1 MFQFEDGTLKKGAYV
16 VINGVEYEVHMPE
29 YEGKTPLSS
38 ENLNRAVNELNI
50 AISDVSTKKATMYIT
65 ADTAKGATVTL
76 TRKYKVG
83 AGVLDVYINGER
95 LIKSSDEAGTDGHYT
110 EVGTAGTTSNQIK
123 ITTDWNL
130 EAGDYLEFIVRGE
143 WGE

>member
-1 MFQFEDGTLKKGAYV
+1 MFQFKEGTLKKGASV
-16 VINGVEYEVHMPE
+16 KIDGVEYEVTMPT
-29 YEGKTPLSS
+29 YEGETPLSP
-38 ENLNRAVNELNI
+38 ENLNRA
-50 AISDVSTKKATMYIT
+50 ISECIKEFSILVKIT

-76 TRKYKVG
+76 TKKYKVG

-95 LIKSSDEAGTDGHYT
+95 LIKSSDEAGTNGHYT
-110 EVGTAGTTSNQIK
+110 EVGEVKSISNQIK

-130 EAGDYLEFIVRGE
+130 ENGDYLEFVVRGE